1 VARSA
6 SILSFDKDPAKVIP
20 PTIASITSILQS
32 SLSEPMIKSFV
43 FTSSATACNHPEPKQ
58 SFSIDPTLWNEE
70 DIKGAWAPKEH
81 WKEGHEWIVYGAS
94 KTEAEKALWKFRD
107 EKKPNFAINSILPS
121 TILGPVVSPK
131 EITSTAGFIKGLYEG
146 HTDFVATALPRSC
159 FLSSYIQVLG

>member
-1 VARSA
+1 MAHSA

-20 PTIASITSILQS
+20 PTIAAITSILQS

-43 FTSSATACNHPEPKQ
+43 FTSSATACNNPKPNQ

-70 DIKGAWAPKEH
+70 DIKGAWAPKED

-94 KTEAEKALWKFRD
+94 KTKAEKALWKFRD

-121 TILGPVVSPK
+121 TILGPVISPR
-131 EITSTAGFIKGLYEG
+131 EVTSTAGFIKGLYEG
-146 HTDFVATALPRSC
+146 HTGFATAVLPRSC
-159 FLSSYIQVLG
+159 FLFSYIQVLS